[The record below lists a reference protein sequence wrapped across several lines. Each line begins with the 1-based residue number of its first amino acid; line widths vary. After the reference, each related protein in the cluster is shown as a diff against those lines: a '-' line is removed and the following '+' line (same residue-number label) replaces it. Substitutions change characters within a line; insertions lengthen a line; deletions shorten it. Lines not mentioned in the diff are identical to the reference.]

1 MAKAQFININEKL
14 WLSQRNK
21 WVILTGMGNF
31 SDELMTLLEL
41 NY

>member
-1 MAKAQFININEKL
+1 MAKAQFININEQL

-21 WVILTGMGNF
+21 RVILTGMGNF